1 MQPYEYTT
9 MHQFEDHYWWYS
21 GFRRILS
28 RSLENFLK
36 PTSQMILLDAGC
48 GTGGNL
54 TYLRKILN
62 PSKLCAIDIHPSA
75 LHLTNTRNAGA
86 DLLQA
91 SVNEIPFQKNV
102 FDMVTSF
109 DVLCIRG
116 INDLGAL
123 REFNRTLKSGG
134 LLLINI
140 PAYEFLRGEHDNA
153 VHTDHRYSANELNQK
168 LKSAGFIV
176 KRITY
181 WNALLLPFI
190 FIWRKI
196 NTVKKNPAAPQSDFR
211 NLPTWINEV
220 LKFVLRIEE
229 RLLSFLN
236 LPFGTSILAIAQ
248 KPFIPTTS
256 DLKI

>member
-1 MQPYEYTT
+1 MQPYEYAT
-9 MHQFEDHYWWYS
+9 MYRHEDHYWWYT
-21 GFRRILS
+21 GLRRLLALTFKDLTQPVP
-28 RSLENFLK
+28 RVV
-36 PTSQMILLDAGC
+36 LDAGC

-54 TYLRKILN
+54 AYLVKTLSRAKVFAMDLHPAALDFTNSRKIE
-62 PSKLCAIDIHPSA
+62 
-75 LHLTNTRNAGA
+75 TV
-86 DLLQA
+86 LLQA
-91 SVNEIPFQKNV
+91 SINQVPFQANV
-102 FDMVTSF
+102 FDVITCL
-109 DVLCIRG
+109 DVACTRG
-116 INDLGAL
+116 VNDLNAFK
-123 REFNRTLKSGG
+123 EFYCVLKPGG
-134 LLLINI
+134 VLLINL
-140 PAYEFLRGEHDNA
+140 PAYRFLRGEHDVA
-153 VHTDHRYSANELNQK
+153 GHVQHRYTARELGSK

-236 LPFGTSILAIAQ
+236 LPFGTSVLAIAQ